1 MALPAPRKLLLAA
14 LFALASLVCL
24 QAVAS
29 AARPSALAPRKGV
42 SRAAASAASAQ
53 LFAPDSFWNAP
64 PTRAARLDPASPRLI
79 CSLRLEV
86 EREVA
91 AETGPWIGTSRYSVP
106 IYTVGPD
113 QPTVRVRLTSPVHSP
128 ALQAAFEAVPL
139 PPGAFPSGG
148 TDAHLVVWQ
157 PASDRLWEFWRF
169 RRGPGGPSAEW
180 GGAMENVSASS
191 GAYGESS
198 WPDAEPWWGASAS
211 SLSIAGGLITLEDLR
226 RGEID
231 HALAIALPQIR
242 AGVYASPARR
252 TDGRSGD
259 PLALPEGAR
268 LRLDPRLDL
277 DRLKLPRL
285 TRMIAAAAQ
294 RYGLIVRDGA
304 GGVQLFAQDPV
315 TAPINPYT
323 GPGGYFEGRYP
334 TELLA
339 SFPWGRLQV
348 LAMEL
353 HADQTGRGL
362 TRSSRR

>member
-1 MALPAPRKLLLAA
+1 MVAAVLGGCGEKRLAERPPTPAPRPAKGQPR
-14 LFALASLVCL
+14 LFS
-24 QAVAS
+24 
-29 AARPSALAPRKGV
+29 PS
-42 SRAAASAASAQ
+42 
-53 LFAPDSFWNAP
+53 SFWNTPVPAG
-64 PTRAARLDPASPRLI
+64 ARLDPESAPMVARL
-79 CSLRLEV
+79 
-86 EREVA
+86 A
-91 AETGPWIGTSRYSVP
+91 AEVSAEEEEGTGPWIGTSRYSVP

-315 TAPINPYT
+315 TAPVNPYT

-334 TELLA
+334 AELLA
-339 SFPWGRLQV
+339 PFPWGRLQV